1 MRINTQELEA
11 CEIDYFVGRIVTV
24 MVRSAQ
30 RPMTDP
36 EEFHNMFTGEVVQQ
50 NHLGI
55 WLLTSQGRKS
65 FLFWSA
71 VQGIFDERSV
81 DPDSDEAK
89 EALAQA
95 EKAKERMAKR
105 AAKQPPIQMPTIQA
119 LTGLAGKGHGQPH
132 HGGCPG
138 VGMPPGTPPELVQL
152 TFDRLKE
159 KVAKQQAGEDK
170 AAGG

>member
-1 MRINTQELEA
+1 VRINSQELEA

-24 MVRSAQ
+24 MVRSTQ
-30 RPMTDP
+30 RAMADP

-50 NHLGI
+50 NHLGL

-65 FLFWSA
+65 FIFWHA

-81 DPDSDEAK
+81 DPESREAK
-89 EALAQA
+89 EALAEA
-95 EKAKERMAKR
+95 ERVRERLSR
-105 AAKQPPIQMPTIQA
+105 PRKQPHIQMPTIPAMSSQA
-119 LTGLAGKGHGQPH
+119 H

-152 TFDRLKE
+152 TFEKLKE
-159 KVAKQQAGEDK
+159 RARQQAADED
-170 AAGG
+170 AQAGD